1 MSTSG
6 YEIRHALLME
16 AKGILF
22 ERWHMQ
28 MEIERLTADHEKRA
42 PVMLECPSVVD
53 IKNTADELY
62 QFVQKR

>member
-6 YEIRHALLME
+6 YEIRHTLLME
-16 AKGILF
+16 AKQILF

-42 PVMLECPSVVD
+42 PVML
-53 IKNTADELY
+53 KN
-62 QFVQKR
+62 F